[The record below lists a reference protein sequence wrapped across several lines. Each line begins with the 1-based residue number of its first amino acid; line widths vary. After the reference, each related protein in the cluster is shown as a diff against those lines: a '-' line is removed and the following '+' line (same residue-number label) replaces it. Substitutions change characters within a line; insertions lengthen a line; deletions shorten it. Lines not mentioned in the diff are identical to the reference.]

1 MRTIT
6 APSTRLLVPVVL
18 AGTLLVLLTALWR
31 EAGGGHPMSAVDEHM
46 HLDTHARVHRGTYP
60 HRGALMS
67 MEVVREWACGVGHEA
82 GAAMAPCDHPDLGP
96 NSLPS
101 GIYTSGYIHYP
112 TYFVGAEG
120 YRSVADALGG
130 AQSPIDT
137 YRHFAAL
144 ATGLGV
150 LACLAGGW
158 RLGFR
163 GSRLLAATFTPS
175 ATAAILVYGTIA
187 NPQSAAVLTGA
198 LIGWSGLRWAIGGRS
213 FWWLAAATAVAS
225 SVAVTQSLPAG
236 VFMVAMAATLVL
248 RRLGWTVAE
257 PWQPRWWQLG
267 VLTFLVVA
275 PVIAFGRWTESRA
288 TITNS
293 ELYAF
298 APLGD
303 VSDAVR
309 GAVWELSILH
319 NPWYDSVSLGASAD
333 APLLQQLF
341 RAAVQGVPLWITLAV
356 FAPLAV
362 VAGRAI
368 PRTRRAGAPA
378 RTLGL
383 LPLLV
388 VSAFVTLMLF
398 PPALRVSNSLNV
410 GFDYPVVSRYAISF
424 VPVLVWLALLSTME
438 RPVLARALAVLG
450 TAGALGIG
458 VAIW

>member
-1 MRTIT
+1 MRKMT

-18 AGTLLVLLTALWR
+18 AGTLLVLLTGLWR
-31 EAGGGHPMSAVDEHM
+31 EAGSGHPMSAVDEHM

-67 MEVVREWACGVGHEA
+67 MEVVREWACGVGHES
-82 GAAMAPCDHPDLGP
+82 GAAMAPCDDPDLGP

-112 TYFVGAEG
+112 TYFLGAEG
-120 YRSVADALGG
+120 YRSVAGTLGG
-130 AQSPIDT
+130 TQSPIDA

-150 LACLAGGW
+150 LACLLAGW

-163 GSRLLAATFTPS
+163 GSRLLAATLAPS
-175 ATAAILVYGTIA
+175 ATAAILVYGTMA
-187 NPQSAAVLTGA
+187 NPHSSAVLTGA
-198 LIGWSGLRWAIGGRS
+198 LIGWGGLRWAVGGGS
-213 FWWLAAATAVAS
+213 FWWLAGATLVAS

-236 VFMVAMAATLVL
+236 VFMVAVAATLVL
-248 RRLGWTVAE
+248 RRLGWSVAE

-267 VLTFLVVA
+267 VLVLLVVA
-275 PVIAFGRWTESRA
+275 PVVAFSRWTEARA

-298 APLGD
+298 APPGG
-303 VSDAVR
+303 VGDAVR

-319 NPWYDSVSLGASAD
+319 TPWYESGSLVASAD
-333 APLLQQLF
+333 APLVQHLF
-341 RAAVQGVPLWITLAV
+341 RAAAQGVPLWITLAV

-362 VAGRAI
+362 VAGRALL
-368 PRTRRAGAPA
+368 RTRSADGPTRSIA
-378 RTLGL
+378 L

-388 VSAFVTLMLF
+388 VSAFVTLLLF
-398 PPALRVSNSLNV
+398 PPALRVSNWLNL
-410 GFDYPVVSRYAISF
+410 GFDHPIVSRYAISF
-424 VPVLVWLALLSTME
+424 VPVLVWLALLSTVE
-438 RPVLARALAVLG
+438 RPVLARTLAVLG
-450 TAGALGIG
+450 TVGALGIS